1 MSTPNV
7 FDSLIKQ
14 YSGLYKY
21 TTTVRHK
28 GTVIAF
34 AMNDQQRIFYSV
46 LNLNSTGDQNAADA
60 NNPQSAIDKDGWEDP
75 KPLNFP
81 TEIAEV
87 GFGVA
92 DQTLLPSYRN
102 NSQTPEKPGINLRP
116 TEKDLFLSSTARL
129 TADAPFQVLSD
140 GQFVY
145 LFRQAIANPAT
156 YATVDQQQAAR
167 RKMVFVQGTQLSV
180 SPDGTGLVQF
190 DKAQDAWVASSAT
203 GSVPIV
209 NSTLLVDRFVLSGA
223 YLQTKMEVRFQRSR
237 SKTRPQ
243 SRKDSLGAKDLD
255 GNDFLEPT
263 QELKFLGNLTDG
275 RFTVL
280 LLPTQ
285 IQEIQRWQ
293 IFAHNSK
300 TGLIDAFDVE
310 RSTDGLF
317 NTRGSQV
324 YTCVD
329 HPNVFSLKSG
339 KCAEPSLTD
348 SSQVCNKDLVPRVV
362 TEGYAESALRTK
374 TSEELDAEVSNI
386 LAQKNLSNLQS
397 QGKFSVITEPHVA
410 LASGVKLGQ
419 TFTQEAWILPT
430 TSSTTSQALLTNKS
444 NGNTDSLAASRQT
457 HDGCP
462 SIWIEAGSRV
472 RIGFGDGNQWY
483 EVATKSILTPN
494 IWNHLAVTFD
504 GNAYRVYVNGRLRE
518 KADMAQVYINGT
530 LQQQLDAEGNSQP
543 KLASLQG
550 KTPVNSPITSF
561 GAAKNTFRGTIDEI
575 RLWSWARSEKEL
587 QADMHQR
594 LVGQELKL
602 VGYWRFDEATGKTI
616 YDQTDNKANG
626 TLQSQLQWSVTPF
639 DAPPF
644 TQNLDEWLWV
654 NSDAPVGESLGV
666 SRSSFQ
672 IASTNANGQLEA
684 RSITSGIT
692 ALLYYQQE
700 NVASGYSNEEK
711 PLKRNARVMLAVA
724 TKSAS
729 GDKNEI
735 ATLDLGVSGSG
746 KLAQIPDVVPLSVIH
761 KPNADGQSINQQ
773 LDKISSLQSQ
783 TRILKEEIINLDR
796 LIDRTT
802 PTVTILN
809 NAIANPSIDSIIYPE
824 FAYLN
829 EKLRQLK
836 TAQQDVTQK
845 EGELAQKDA
854 EVSNATAIFYQDTGF
869 EGKRLSTTR
878 GFLDTGVLESY
889 GFNNLISSLK
899 IPPQLQVTLYEDDN
913 RGGSSRTF
921 KGDVSSVGD
930 FNDLTSSI
938 DVVKNPDYTRPAEI
952 ALQTANDTLTARK
965 NEVINERDL
974 LQSRINAYTQEKNDK
989 NTKLTTIQT
998 ELDSIRSG
1006 IIHGVDVPM
1015 KLVHTDPFGLTIAG
1029 GLLGFAWTKDTPF
1042 LFDSATGSL
1051 ALYFRGIDDQFF
1063 VTYYTTQ
1070 TERAKYPLTNAQG
1083 QDLVICFARS
1093 TDLEMDQIVITTS
1106 GNPNADICSVTIT
1119 GANITETWN
1128 NVPRNPERFAKVL
1141 NGLAGERE
1149 FIGSG
1154 TIKTELGQ
1162 VKSLE
1167 FADGLK
1173 RSLPK
1178 GATLIVGKTKV
1189 TTQERAEKNAT
1200 KIAIT
1205 SGIIP
1210 VPTEKLPVFF
1220 LEYDYTSDAQTTKVP
1235 NDLYN
1240 GSLLIRAMVDT
1251 TQSGQVQ
1258 IEQRVTSGGTLTCK
1272 WTAAS
1277 PGSTLAFDGVD
1288 DYVHLQN
1295 AQQLKQ
1301 LDAASDVTIEAWMRP
1316 NRIQEKARI
1325 LQHYSN
1331 DGANYALGL
1340 EAKEL
1345 LSALEFIGSN
1355 YVELGQGVVLGDK
1368 FTQEA
1373 WIYPTD
1379 ANADFNGFLGNHP
1392 EDSSKRSPSIWV
1404 FQNNHIHAGFGDGS
1418 NWNAFITN
1426 SIPNSQPV
1434 LSVNTWNH
1442 VAVTFDGEWYRLY
1455 VNAVLKYSTDAFK
1468 GKKPINTPVRF
1479 IGKVDNFFK
1488 GRIDDVRLWKQARTQ
1503 AEIQADMNR
1512 QLRGNEIGLVGYWHF
1527 ENRIATDYSRF
1538 GNDGTLR
1545 GDFLNNLPSPL
1556 PAYAIFAGVNNQ
1568 FVQTSDIFAGGNW
1581 NHVAAAFDQSY
1592 GLEFDGTGGYL
1603 DCGNDTTLD
1612 ISRDLTIE
1620 IFLQVKDLSRGNG
1633 ILSRG
1638 KLNDGTTD
1646 HDVPYAVC
1654 VLPDGKIGFVFED
1667 VKHQVHSFVSEGSIG
1682 TNFSKIGITRKRVSK
1697 ETKDDKAV
1705 TGVKVESWD
1714 EIKFYI
1720 NGALSGVRNYESQQ
1734 PASDDFRQP
1743 TDIGNS
1749 SQSLEIGVGLT
1760 INLPVLLTNQ
1770 EIALPIVAPLRGILT
1785 EIRIWNTARELEQ
1798 ISQEIKGSEKGLV
1811 SWWQFEENDGN
1822 TAFDSKSRNHA
1833 AIKGIVKW
1841 VKDPSPDGSKLT
1853 LYHNGSKVLAPRIDA
1868 TALKTNKS
1876 QFTIGTLQTTNNPTQ
1891 FFQGELEELRIWK
1904 ITRTEEQIQDNLFR
1918 RLMGEQENLLAYY
1931 TFDPDVSATSSTAI
1945 TKLDDRSSH
1954 GNHLDITGAAYI
1966 LSTAPIGEDIPQVRS
1981 ALAGVKTTFH
1991 DLIQSPPSI
2000 QEYGDLQYDSAG
2012 NLIGIF
2018 KRCYSFLKD
2027 GQWQL
2032 VTGFKVGDL
2041 ITEWIGQMQTA
2052 PQLIGYIEGA
2062 PPVPSENLAAT
2073 GYVLG
2078 EFSDYTGASSV
2089 ELTKAQ
2095 STTYTYSASKD
2106 QGFDMSVDLKVGPVL
2121 GLELESGIGL
2131 AIETVDVENVI
2142 GLHANF
2148 ENSLSWLE
2156 DASTGVGRTTTE
2168 ATKME
2173 LRGIVENA
2181 DAIAYP
2187 KIGRRFVPDNMGMAL
2202 VKSETADIFAL
2213 RLKHNNAL
2221 ISFQMRPNPD
2231 IPPDRNIITFP
2242 MNPRYVKQGTL
2253 DGKIGFEADPDYPQA
2268 LTYSSDTSYFK
2279 PIEAYALKER
2289 INRQEAE
2296 LQTYYEQYAAGAKG
2310 RRQDGLYG
2318 SDSDLAVGRAVNKL
2332 PRLQKRNLVNSYV
2345 WTAAGGLYA
2354 ETQET
2359 MDVYQEQL
2367 GGAYAFKGTAGIYT
2381 DLTLAIG
2388 GAGIK
2393 FELDAMFGGHLNL
2406 TVTKSQES
2414 QTAFGLNVDLGKV
2427 ESDIYLRNEKGELV
2441 MDDPDPRKAKP
2452 RLRPER
2458 VDAYRFMT
2466 FYLEPRAD
2474 QFDLFFNRV
2483 VDPIWLAQS
2492 DDPSALALREAQQNK
2507 NDTWRIMH
2515 RVTYV
2520 SRILPSLSE
2529 PAPSSLEKTLQ
2540 TLDIDSNYEL
2550 IKQLEPFVANKLTSY
2565 VEFTD
2570 AIRDTIR
2577 LYFPELQPHEQA
2589 VMQYMSLYF
2598 GIVDGQDQTLDDA
2611 QFGQA
2616 SLRDRPLNQ
2625 PPIVNAGTDQIIGLD
2640 DSSTSIELEGSVIDD
2655 RLEKSSAIFVTWEQ
2669 IAGEGT
2675 VVFDDPH
2682 ALKTTATFTK
2692 RGKYL
2697 LRLTAEDGML
2707 SASDNLTI
2715 VVNQRPVISAGGN
2728 KQVVPTG
2735 QNTRQLKTLLQG
2747 VLIDSGLGDPDRGV
2761 ISVKWSNQSRGT
2773 VTFENAKALQTS
2785 ATFDQSGNYLL
2796 KLTVDNGTFTVDN
2809 EVTIAVAAR
2818 ATQKLQ
2824 ALYTFESSNGVVPD
2838 VSGGDAPLNLVV
2850 TDANHVQKVAGG
2862 LLLKSP
2868 TLLATSN
2875 GAGKITT
2882 DVQSTNEITIEAWL
2896 QSSSGN
2902 SEGLAR
2908 IVTFSE
2914 GAGKRNFTLGQTGDR
2929 FYIGI
2934 RTTTTNDNASNK
2946 PLAVGKVTT
2955 AQLTHIVAT
2964 REASGVLR
2972 FFQDGQE
2979 ISRRELSGNFSNWNN
2994 NFKLALGNELGSN
3007 SSDERAWLGQLHLVA
3022 IYSRALTADEVR
3034 QNYEFGAD
3042 TNLPPVISAGEDQVI
3057 DWAQTQPLPIVAQL
3071 TGRITHDRPSPNAI
3085 TRWSQIA
3092 GPGSPNGVKFG
3103 DEKALVTSTE
3113 FTRNGRYVLRL
3124 TVDDGELMSSDEVV
3138 VVVNQPPTI
3147 AAQVAPF
3154 VTLLENSVTTQLTGI
3169 IKNEGLGELSDSIR
3183 ITWRR
3188 VSGPNTMQIA
3198 NANQLNAIATLTERG
3213 VYQLEFK
3220 VDNGRLSQTI
3230 PVVVTVNQSPSVS
3243 AGTVP
3248 VLTLPL
3254 LSEVNNDPTAV
3265 KVQTTLAGQ
3274 IINSGLGN
3282 PQQNNLT
3289 VKWQQV
3295 SGPGEI
3301 KFADDTK
3308 ADTQATFT
3316 VGGIYVLR
3324 FSATNP
3330 DSDLSSFSQVSVTVN
3345 QRPIVKVIAAAKEI
3359 TLPAKLELDAT
3370 VSDDGLPTVPGILTL
3385 KWTKVSG
3392 PGNVNFADV
3401 NSSFTT
3407 ASFSKGGNYVLRLTA
3422 NDGAVEEM
3430 DEVAI
3435 AVKSPPRIANNLVL
3449 LYTFKENGGNIVT
3462 DVSGIDPA
3470 LNLTFAGDGAK
3481 LQGGVLSIT
3490 KPTLV
3495 ASAAAATKLIRN
3507 VKATN
3512 AITIEAWV
3520 KPRDINPTQ
3529 QLPARIVTVSRNEA
3543 FRNFTLGQENGYYV
3557 IRLRTTVA
3565 DANGT
3570 NNAFPVGRVST
3581 SQVSHLVYTWDKASK
3596 IANFYLDGEK
3606 IASQP
3611 NIDGDF
3617 AVWADDFRLG
3627 LGNEFNNQSR
3637 AWLGNIHL
3645 VAIYNQALS
3654 ISEVRQNFNAGLDT
3668 L

>member
-14 YSGLYKY
+14 YSGTYKY

-34 AMNDQQRIFYSV
+34 AMNDQQKIFYSI
-46 LNLNSTGDQNAADA
+46 LNLNETREQNPADTT
-60 NNPQSAIDKDGWEDP
+60 NSQSPIDKNFWEDP
-75 KPLNFP
+75 KLLNFP
-81 TEIAEV
+81 TEIADV

-92 DQTLLPSYRN
+92 DQTLLPNYRVGN
-102 NSQTPEKPGINLRP
+102 RIPERPGTNLAAN
-116 TEKDLFLSSTARL
+116 EQDSFLSTTARF

-140 GQFVY
+140 GQHVY
-145 LFRQAIANPAT
+145 LFRQAIADPAT
-156 YATVDQQQAAR
+156 YKTLDEQKAAR
-167 RKMVFVQGTQLSV
+167 RKMVFVQGEQLTV
-180 SPDGTGLVQF
+180 SRDGTDMVKF
-190 DKAQDAWVASSAT
+190 DKAAGEWVSSSAT
-203 GSVPIV
+203 NNVPLV

-223 YLQTKMEVRFQRSR
+223 SLQTKMEVRFQRSR

-263 QELKFLGNLTDG
+263 QELKFVGNLIDG

-280 LLPTQ
+280 LVPTQ
-285 IQEIQRWQ
+285 VQEIQRWQ

-329 HPNVFSLKSG
+329 HPDVFSIISG
-339 KCAEPSLTD
+339 QCVEPSLSD
-348 SSQVCNKDLVPRVV
+348 PSQSCDKELVPRVV

-374 TSEELDAEVSNI
+374 TQEELDAEIASF
-386 LAQKNLSNLQS
+386 LTHQNLSELQS
-397 QGKFSVITEPHVA
+397 QGKLSVISEPHIA
-410 LASGVKLGQ
+410 ITSGVKVGQ
-419 TFTQEAWILPT
+419 AFTQEAWILPAVGT
-430 TSSTTSQALLTNKS
+430 VPQALITSKS
-444 NGNTDSLAASRQT
+444 GSTDSLETSRKT
-457 HDGCP
+457 HDACP

-494 IWNHLAVTFD
+494 SWNHLAVTFD
-504 GNAYRVYVNGRLRE
+504 GNAYRVYVNGRLRD
-518 KADMAQVYINGT
+518 KADFAQVYINGT
-530 LQQQLDAEGNSQP
+530 LQEMADAEGKLQP
-543 KLASLQG
+543 KLEPFKG
-550 KTPVNSPITSF
+550 KTLPDIPITSF
-561 GAAKNTFRGTIDEI
+561 GAAKNSFKGTLDEI

-602 VGYWRFDEATGKTI
+602 VGYWRFDEATGNTV

-626 TLQSQLQWSVTPF
+626 TLQSNLQWSATPF
-639 DAPPF
+639 GEPPV
-644 TQNLDEWLWV
+644 TVNLDEWVWV
-654 NSDAPVGESLGV
+654 ASDAPVGECLGV

-672 IASTNANGQLEA
+672 IMSPNATGQLEA
-684 RSITSGIT
+684 RSIASGIT

-700 NVASGYSNEEK
+700 SVASGYANEEK

-735 ATLDLGVSGSG
+735 AALDLGVSGSG

-761 KPNADGQSINQQ
+761 KPNADGQSINKQ

-783 TRILKEEIINLDR
+783 TRILNEEIVNLDR
-796 LIDRTT
+796 LIARIT

-809 NAIANPSIDSIIYPE
+809 NAIANPSINSPTIIDAE
-824 FAYLN
+824 LTFLN
-829 EKLRQLK
+829 EKLSQLK
-836 TAQQDVTQK
+836 AADDNVATKQSELTQR
-845 EGELAQKDA
+845 EA
-854 EVSNATAIFYQDTGF
+854 EVSKAEAIFYEHDNFGGAQLGTSPGF
-869 EGKRLSTTR
+869 FNTNSLGQ
-878 GFLDTGVLESY
+878 
-889 GFNNLISSLK
+889 FNNLISSLK
-899 IPPQLQVTLYEDDN
+899 IPPQLQVTLYAEDN

-921 KGDVSSVGD
+921 KGEVSSLGD

-938 DVVKNPDYTRPAEI
+938 DVVKNPDYTQSAEH
-952 ALQTANDTLTARK
+952 ALQTAKDSLALAK
-965 NEVINERDL
+965 AEVTRERDS
-974 LQSRINAYTQEKNDK
+974 LQNRINAYVQEKQEKNRQ
-989 NTKLTTIQT
+989 LTTIQT
-998 ELDSIRSG
+998 ELDSIRSE
-1006 IIHGVDVPM
+1006 IIKGVDVPM
-1015 KLVHTDPFGLTIAG
+1015 KLVHTDPFGLTISG
-1029 GLLGFAWTKDTPF
+1029 GLLGFAWTKDTPL

-1051 ALYFRGIDDQFF
+1051 ALYFRGVEDQFF
-1063 VTYYTTQ
+1063 VTYYTTL
-1070 TERAKYPLTNAQG
+1070 TERAKYPLTNEQG
-1083 QDLVICFARS
+1083 KESVVCFARS

-1106 GNPNADICSVTIT
+1106 GTPNADTCTVTIT
-1119 GANITETWN
+1119 GADIEETWN
-1128 NVPRNPERFAKVL
+1128 KVPRNPEQFAKVL

-1149 FIGSG
+1149 FVGSG
-1154 TIKTELGQ
+1154 SIKTELGQ

-1167 FADGLK
+1167 FPDGLK

-1178 GATLIVGKTKV
+1178 GATLMVGKTKV
-1189 TTQERAEKNAT
+1189 TTQEPAEKDAES
-1200 KIAIT
+1200 IAIAT
-1205 SGIIP
+1205 DITP

-1220 LEYDYTSDAQTTKVP
+1220 LEYDYASDAQTTKVP

-1240 GSLLIRAMVDT
+1240 GSLLIRATVET
-1251 TQSGQVQ
+1251 NPSGNIQVG
-1258 IEQRVTSGGTLTCK
+1258 QRVTSGATLTCK

-1277 PGSTLAFDGVD
+1277 PGSTLAFDGVN
-1288 DYVHLQN
+1288 DYVQLN
-1295 AQQLKQ
+1295 AAKQPKQ
-1301 LDAASDVTIEAWMRP
+1301 LDAASDVTLEAWIRP

-1325 LQHYSN
+1325 LQHYSA
-1331 DGANYALGL
+1331 DSANYALGL

-1345 LSALEFIGSN
+1345 LSALEFTGNN
-1355 YVELGQGVVLGDK
+1355 YVELGQGVVMGEQ

-1373 WIYPTD
+1373 WIYPTASD
-1379 ANADFNGFLGNHP
+1379 DGFHGFLGNHP
-1392 EDSSKRSPSIWV
+1392 AGATDSTKRSPSIWIV
-1404 FQNNHIHAGFGDGS
+1404 QKTHIHVGFGDGS
-1418 NWNAFITN
+1418 NWNAFVTN
-1426 SIPNSQPV
+1426 SSPSNQPV
-1434 LSVNTWNH
+1434 LTLNTWNH

-1468 GKKPINTPVRF
+1468 GKKPFNTPVKY
-1479 IGKVDNFFK
+1479 IGRVDNFFQ
-1488 GRIDDVRLWKQARTQ
+1488 GRIDDVRLWNRARTQ
-1503 AEIQADMNR
+1503 EELQADMNR
-1512 QLRGNEIGLVGYWHF
+1512 QLGGNEIGLIGYWHF
-1527 ENRIATDYSRF
+1527 ENGIATDYSRS

-1545 GDFLNNLPSPL
+1545 GDLFNTVASPL
-1556 PAYAIFAGVNNQ
+1556 PAYAVFAGVNNQ

-1581 NHVAAAFDQSY
+1581 THLAAAFDQSY

-1638 KLNDGTTD
+1638 KFNDNTTD
-1646 HDVPYAVC
+1646 SDVPYAVY
-1654 VLPDGKIGFVFED
+1654 VQSDGKIGFLFED
-1667 VKHQVHSFVSEGSIG
+1667 VKHQLHSFVSDGSIG
-1682 TNFSKIGITRKRVSK
+1682 TNFCKIAITRKRISK
-1697 ETKDDKAV
+1697 ETKDDKAK
-1705 TGVKVESWD
+1705 TGVKVSSWD

-1720 NGALSGVRNYESQQ
+1720 NGALSGERKYESQQ
-1734 PASDDFRQP
+1734 SASDEFRQP

-1749 SQSLEIGVGLT
+1749 SQSLEIGLAVK
-1760 INLPVLLTNQ
+1760 
-1770 EIALPIVAPLRGILT
+1770 AVAPLRGILT
-1785 EIRIWNTARELEQ
+1785 EVRVWNAARELEQ
-1798 ISQEIKGSEKGLV
+1798 IGQEIKGNEKGLV
-1811 SWWQFEENDGN
+1811 SWWQFEENYGN

-1833 AIKGIVKW
+1833 TIKGGVKW
-1841 VKDPSPDGSKLT
+1841 VKDPSIDGSKLT

-1868 TALKTNKS
+1868 TALKTS
-1876 QFTIGTLQTTNNPTQ
+1876 QAQFTIGALQTTNTPTQ
-1891 FFQGELEELRIWK
+1891 FFQGELEEIRIWK

-1918 RLMGEQENLLAYY
+1918 RLMGEQENLIAYY
-1931 TFDPDVSATSSTAI
+1931 TFDPNVSGTSSTA
-1945 TKLDDRSSH
+1945 TVLTLDDRSSH

-2078 EFSDYTGASSV
+2078 EFTDYTGASSV

-2106 QGFDMSVDLKVGPVL
+2106 KGFDMSVDLKVGPVL
-2121 GLELESGIGL
+2121 GLKLESGFGF

-2142 GLHANF
+2142 GVHANF

-2156 DASTGVGRTTTE
+2156 DASTGISRTTAE

-2173 LRGIVENA
+2173 LRGIVENVGA
-2181 DAIAYP
+2181 VAYP

-2253 DGKIGFEADPDYPQA
+2253 DGKIGFEADPDYPNA

-2296 LQTYYEQYAAGAKG
+2296 LQTYYEQYAAEAKG

-2388 GAGIK
+2388 GVGVK

-2427 ESDIYLRNEKGELV
+2427 ESDLYLRDEKGELV

-2452 RLRPER
+2452 KLRPGR

-2466 FYLEPRAD
+2466 FYLEPRSD

-2492 DDPSALALREAQQNK
+2492 DDPSAVALREAQAQQNK
-2507 NDTWRIMH
+2507 NDAWRIMH

-2570 AIRDTIR
+2570 AIRDAIR
-2577 LYFPELQPHEQA
+2577 LYLPELQPHEQA
-2589 VMQYMSLYF
+2589 VIQYMSLYF
-2598 GIVDGQDQTLDDA
+2598 GIVDGQDLTLDDD

-2616 SLRDRPLNQ
+2616 SLRDRAVNQ

-2640 DSSTSIELEGSVIDD
+2640 DTSTFIELEGSVIDD
-2655 RLEKSSAIFVTWEQ
+2655 RLEKSEAIFVTWEQ
-2669 IAGEGT
+2669 ITGEGT
-2675 VVFDDPH
+2675 VVFGDPH

-2692 RGKYL
+2692 RGKYM
-2697 LRLTAEDGML
+2697 LRLTADDGML
-2707 SASDNLTI
+2707 SASDNITI
-2715 VVNQRPVISAGGN
+2715 VVNQRPVISAGDDQ
-2728 KQVVPTG
+2728 QVVPIWLETG
-2735 QNTRQLKTLLQG
+2735 QPQNARQLETRLKG
-2747 VLIDSGLGDPDRGV
+2747 VLIDHGLGDPEHGIV
-2761 ISVKWSNQSRGT
+2761 AVKWTNQSRGK
-2773 VTFENAKALQTS
+2773 VTFENAKTLQTS

-2796 KLTVDNGTFTVDN
+2796 KLTVDNSTFTVDD

-2818 ATQKLQ
+2818 ATDKLQ
-2824 ALYTFESSNGVVPD
+2824 ALYTFESMNGVVPD
-2838 VSGGDAPLNLVV
+2838 VSGVDVPLDLVV
-2850 TDANHVQKVAGG
+2850 ADAAQIDKVPGG
-2862 LLLKSP
+2862 LGLKAP
-2868 TLLATSN
+2868 TLLATN
-2875 GAGKITT
+2875 NLATKITQA
-2882 DVQSTNEITIEAWL
+2882 VKSTNEITVEAWL
-2896 QSSSGN
+2896 QSSTLN

-2908 IVTFSE
+2908 IVTLSE
-2914 GAGKRNFTLGQTGDR
+2914 GPGKRNFTLGQTGDR
-2929 FYIGI
+2929 FYMGV
-2934 RTTTTNDNASNK
+2934 RTTTTNANASNK
-2946 PLAVGKVTT
+2946 ALTAGTVATT
-2955 AQLTHIVAT
+2955 KLTHIVLT

-2972 FFQDGQE
+2972 FFQDGKE
-2979 ISRRELSGNFSNWNN
+2979 MSRRELSGDFSNWND
-2994 NFKLALGNELGSN
+2994 NFKLALGHEFGTIGSN
-3007 SSDERAWLGQLHLVA
+3007 ERAWLGELHLVA

-3042 TNLPPVISAGEDQVI
+3042 TNLPPVISAGQDQVI
-3057 DWAQTQPLPIVAQL
+3057 DWAEAQPLPIMAQL
-3071 TGRITHDRPSPNAI
+3071 VGTTTHDRPTSPNAV

-3092 GPGSPNGVKFG
+3092 GPGSPNGVTFS
-3103 DEKALVTSTE
+3103 DANALVTSAK
-3113 FTRNGRYVLRL
+3113 FTRNGRYVMRL
-3124 TVDDGELMSSDEVV
+3124 TVDDGVLMSSDEVA

-3147 AAQVAPF
+3147 DVKFESFVA
-3154 VTLLENSVTTQLTGI
+3154 LSGDSVTTPLKGI
-3169 IKNEGLGELSDSIR
+3169 ITNDGLGEPSNSIR
-3183 ITWRR
+3183 ITWKR
-3188 VSGPNTMQIA
+3188 VNGPKTMQIA
-3198 NANQLNAIATLTERG
+3198 NANQLDAIATFTERG
-3213 VYQLEFK
+3213 VYQLELK
-3220 VDNGRLSQTI
+3220 VDNGRLSKSI
-3230 PVVVTVNQSPSVS
+3230 PVVITVNQAPTVN

-3248 VLTLPL
+3248 VLNLPL
-3254 LSEVNNDPTAV
+3254 LSEVNNDPMAV
-3265 KVQTTLAGQ
+3265 KVQTTLAGRVT
-3274 IINSGLGN
+3274 NSGLGN
-3282 PQQNNLT
+3282 PQQNNLAI
-3289 VKWQQV
+3289 KWEQV
-3295 SGPGEI
+3295 SGPTAV

-3308 ADTQATFT
+3308 PDTQATFT

-3324 FSATNP
+3324 FTATNTNTP
-3330 DSDLSSFSQVSVTVN
+3330 ALSSFAEVSVTVN
-3345 QRPIVKVIAAAKEI
+3345 QRPIVKVSAVREI
-3359 TLPAKLELDAT
+3359 TLPATVELDAV
-3370 VSDDGLPTVPGILTL
+3370 VSDDGLPTSPGIVTL
-3385 KWTKVSG
+3385 EWTKVSG
-3392 PGNVNFADV
+3392 PGTVSFSDAK
-3401 NSSFTT
+3401 SSYTT
-3407 ASFSKGGNYVLRLTA
+3407 ASFSKSGNYVVRLTA
-3422 NDGAVEEM
+3422 KDGASEGTN
-3430 DEVAI
+3430 EVAI
-3435 AVKSPPRIANNLVL
+3435 AVKAPPRIVNNLVL
-3449 LYTFKENGGNIVT
+3449 LYTFKENGGNTVT
-3462 DVSGIDPA
+3462 DVSGIAPP
-3470 LNLTFAGDGAK
+3470 LNLTFGGNGAK
-3481 LQGGVLSIT
+3481 LKDGKLSIT
-3490 KPTLV
+3490 QPTLI
-3495 ASAAAATKLIRN
+3495 ASTAAANKVTA
-3507 VKATN
+3507 KAKQTN

-3520 KPRDINPTQ
+3520 KPQSQELR
-3529 QLPARIVTVSRNEA
+3529 ARIMTVSGNESV
-3543 FRNFTLGQENGYYV
+3543 RNFMLGQNNGTYIV
-3557 IRLRTTVA
+3557 RLRTTA
-3565 DANGT
+3565 EDRHGTANALSVET
-3570 NNAFPVGRVST
+3570 VST
-3581 SQVSHLVYTWDKASK
+3581 NKVSHLVYTWDKASK
-3596 IANFYLDGEK
+3596 TASLYLDGEK
-3606 IASQP
+3606 IDSKSD
-3611 NIDGDF
+3611 IEGDF
-3617 AVWADDFRLG
+3617 SVWDDSFKLA
-3627 LGNEFNNQSR
+3627 LGNDFNNQPR
-3637 AWLGNIHL
+3637 AWLGDIHL
-3645 VAIYNQALS
+3645 VAIYNRALS
-3654 ISEVRQNFNAGLDT
+3654 SREVRQNFDAGLDT
-3668 L
+3668 K